1 MGDEETFSRF
11 IELTNLSI
19 KFLEKSDNV
28 SLDLSKITP
37 IIEEILAEYNELIDG
52 YIQRGLLTEE
62 AIQNKAI
69 I

>member
-19 KFLEKSDNV
+19 KFLEKSGNV

>member
-28 SLDLSKITP
+28 SLDLSKIKP

>member
-62 AIQNKAI
+62 AVQNKSI